1 MLVTLSMLLLIG
13 GLPVA
18 IHAAATADRHVVVTI
33 LVDTHAA
40 AATAAAA
47 GSYDNSG
54 P

>member
-1 MLVTLSMLLLIG
+1 MLLLIG

-18 IHAAATADRHVVVTI
+18 IHAAATADRHVVDTI
-33 LVDTHAA
+33 DTHAA